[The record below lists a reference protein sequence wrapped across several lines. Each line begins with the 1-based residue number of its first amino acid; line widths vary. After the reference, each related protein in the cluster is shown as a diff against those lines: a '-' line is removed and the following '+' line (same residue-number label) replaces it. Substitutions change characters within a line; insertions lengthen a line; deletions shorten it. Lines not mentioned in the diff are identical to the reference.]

1 MEVDGKKRSATVFM
15 NASRGE
21 VDRKYAILLF

>member
-1 MEVDGKKRSATVFM
+1 MEVDGKRRSATVFM

-21 VDRKYAILLF
+21 AERKYSRFF